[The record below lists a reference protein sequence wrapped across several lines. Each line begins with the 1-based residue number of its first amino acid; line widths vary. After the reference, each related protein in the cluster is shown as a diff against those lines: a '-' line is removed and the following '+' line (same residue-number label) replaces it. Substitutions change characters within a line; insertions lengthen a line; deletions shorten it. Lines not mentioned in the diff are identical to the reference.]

1 MRYQFLSSWNGMSF
15 FYDDHITQPEDFQLY
30 TDAAPS
36 AGFGGYFDGRWF
48 SAEWPPEFASLA
60 PSSAI
65 YEMYPI
71 VVAAI
76 LWGHKWSRKIIAIH
90 TDNSAIV
97 DIINKGWSQCL
108 AIMQFVQTSAQ
119 NQFIIQALHI

>member
-1 MRYQFLSSWNGMSF
+1 MIKMWHQFLSSWNGISL
-15 FYDDHITQPEDFQLY
+15 FYDDHITQPEDFQLF
-30 TDAAPS
+30 TDAAP
-36 AGFGGYFDGRWF
+36 
-48 SAEWPPEFASLA
+48 FASLA

-65 YEMYPI
+65 HEMYPV